1 MYIEF
6 YMNYM
11 CLFTV
16 LIVKQ
21 KPQQQAPHLVPPH
34 NDYFVEYY
42 TTIMLIVK
50 QKPQQPSHPVPP
62 HNDYFVEYYTMVM
75 LIVKETTTTS
85 PTPSTTI

>member
-1 MYIEF
+1 
-6 YMNYM
+6 MNYM

-21 KPQQQAPHLVPPH
+21 KPQQDP
-34 NDYFVEYY
+34 
-42 TTIMLIVK
+42 
-50 QKPQQPSHPVPP
+50 HPVPP